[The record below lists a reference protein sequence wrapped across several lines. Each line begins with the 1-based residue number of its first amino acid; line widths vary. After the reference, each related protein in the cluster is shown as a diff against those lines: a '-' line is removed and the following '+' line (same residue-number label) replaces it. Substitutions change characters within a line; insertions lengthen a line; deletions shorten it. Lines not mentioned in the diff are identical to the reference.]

1 MNEEKKIASENGGAA
16 AGAPQESD
24 RCLWTFEMKLL
35 GNRFFLRD
43 TVRWIGLSTAII
55 GVLFL
60 ALFGLA
66 GGAENIPLALGITV
80 GALVLMSMSVLIYVA
95 VMGNRVPIEFEVD
108 ARGARMRALSR
119 RSKGIAL
126 AAIAA
131 GGAAGNAGAVGAGIA
146 ARAQER
152 TAVPWDEL
160 SEVRLFPE
168 DRVIYLRG
176 DAFSR
181 LRLYCTADNYAR
193 VAAMVERHR
202 AAGKA
207 ARG

>member
-1 MNEEKKIASENGGAA
+1 
-16 AGAPQESD
+16 
-24 RCLWTFEMKLL
+24 
-35 GNRFFLRD
+35 
-43 TVRWIGLSTAII
+43 
-55 GVLFL
+55 
-60 ALFGLA
+60 
-66 GGAENIPLALGITV
+66 
-80 GALVLMSMSVLIYVA
+80 MSMSVLIYVA